1 MKQGIR
7 LFTKPA
13 TFMNQLQW
21 STHHWLI
28 LTSFL
33 ALATVE
39 TLLGRS
45 RAFYSEVATMLQTTL
60 GLSENLSYGALIG
73 GKLALM
79 VGGAYLVS
87 LVVWF
92 AGSLFG
98 KQTSQR
104 VLFRRLAIVFTFLL
118 SGYLLQNAFT
128 QYPLLFAAGYF
139 FYLWGLVLGYFS
151 IREHFGLNTV
161 ESMAVGMFA
170 LLLVSSAWHYS
181 THFFDSYVKVQWAET
196 AKQPVRPSGEVR

>member
-33 ALATVE
+33 TLATLE
-39 TLLGRS
+39 TLLGGS
-45 RAFYSEVATMLQTTL
+45 RAFYSEVALMLQNAL
-60 GLSENLSYGALIG
+60 GLPENLSYGVLIG

-79 VGGAYLVS
+79 VGGAYLLS

-118 SGYLLQNAFT
+118 SGYLLQNSFT
-128 QYPLLFAAGYF
+128 QYASLFVAGYF
-139 FYLWGLVLGYFS
+139 FYLWG
-151 IREHFGLNTV
+151 T
-161 ESMAVGMFA
+161 
-170 LLLVSSAWHYS
+170 
-181 THFFDSYVKVQWAET
+181 
-196 AKQPVRPSGEVR
+196 